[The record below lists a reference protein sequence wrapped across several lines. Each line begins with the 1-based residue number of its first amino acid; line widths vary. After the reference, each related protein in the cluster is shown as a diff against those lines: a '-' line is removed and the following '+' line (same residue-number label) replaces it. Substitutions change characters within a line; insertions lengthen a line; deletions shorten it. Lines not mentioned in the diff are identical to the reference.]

1 MTKNLNLKTIAFYV
15 ALASSVTLA
24 ACGGGGGSS
33 NSGTAAPASGASAP
47 ATTPSSSATIS
58 PQASV
63 PAPTYTAATMQA
75 VAFTQLN
82 AYRLAMGVG
91 EFAQDTILDTSAQAH
106 ALYLNTNFANG
117 SINAVTH
124 NEVSTNADYYEATP
138 LSRAQKAGAPVTEWI
153 SENAAVGLAQASP
166 TAYASDCIG
175 QYLNTVYHLQNA
187 TEVEQTIGVGF
198 QQNTTQGTYSCVL
211 DFGESAGVSGT
222 PTSNGFLTSAG
233 QQMAT
238 TAIAHS
244 PLANETGVARAM
256 TAESPNPAP
265 DLASPGRP
273 IMVRVTAAN
282 AGDVLTVTSFTL
294 TPSGGTVVPARIIL
308 PSAALTGST
317 SSATADVNSELAQGV
332 AFLLPQTPLAAN
344 TTYTVN
350 FSGQRDGTP
359 ISATWTFTTGS

>member
-1 MTKNLNLKTIAFYV
+1 MKKNFEIKKFAVYGVIAASTI
-15 ALASSVTLA
+15 LA
-24 ACGGGGGSS
+24 ACGGGGGGSS
-33 NSGTAAPASGASAP
+33 GSSSGTTSSGSGSTTAAQSSTSPKTSVATPTYASSSMQASAF
-47 ATTPSSSATIS
+47 S
-58 PQASV
+58 
-63 PAPTYTAATMQA
+63 M
-75 VAFTQLN
+75 LN

-91 EFAQDTILDTSAQAH
+91 ELSQDTILDTSGQAR

-117 SINAVTH
+117 SITAVTH
-124 NEVSTNADYYEATP
+124 NEVSTNADYYAATP
-138 LSRAQKAGAPVTEWI
+138 LSRAQKAGAPATEWI
-153 SENAAVGLAQASP
+153 SENAAVGLSQASSS
-166 TAYASDCIG
+166 AYASDCVG
-175 QYLNTVYHLQNA
+175 QFLNTVYHLQDA
-187 TEVEQTIGVGF
+187 TEVQETIGIGF

-211 DFGESAGVSGT
+211 DFGQTTGVSGT
-222 PTSNGFLTSAG
+222 PVANGYLTSAG

-273 IMVRVTAAN
+273 IMIRVTAAN

-294 TPSGGTVVPARIIL
+294 TSSGGTVVPARVIV

-317 SSATADVNSELAQGV
+317 SSATADVNNAMAVGV
-332 AFLLPQTPLAAN
+332 AFLLPQAALAAN
-344 TTYTVN
+344 TTYTVA

-359 ISATWTFTTGS
+359 ISTTWTFTTGS